1 MFLLRNLND
10 FLQRNFCKEINELR
24 TNIINDMG
32 KETRFTRC
40 LVGYDKGIFSFI
52 AKFLLSSNHK

>member
-1 MFLLRNLND
+1 MFLLPNLND

-24 TNIINDMG
+24 TNIMNDMG

-40 LVGYDKGIFSFI
+40 LVGYEWQGYILIYCQISAIF
-52 AKFLLSSNHK
+52 